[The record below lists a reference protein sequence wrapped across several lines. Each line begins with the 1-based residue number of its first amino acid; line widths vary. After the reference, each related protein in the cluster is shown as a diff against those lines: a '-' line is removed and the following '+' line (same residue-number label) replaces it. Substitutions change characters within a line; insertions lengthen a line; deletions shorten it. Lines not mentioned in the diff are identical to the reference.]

1 MWEICHLNPMTQSMD
16 MGIKKK
22 IRAISDYIKTT
33 ISHGQKNTSSFS
45 FGTVSQSRRVQS
57 EFGKKEGEKTLMST
71 RHH

>member
-1 MWEICHLNPMTQSMD
+1 MTQSMD